1 MVEVS
6 VLRGRLTQAAR
17 AVRAITRCSCGGRES
32 QESSQKALL
41 ILSELLDLLYQ
52 VREQLGWA
60 VEKWVTAPA
69 RLNALDEMLSCFEST
84 VRTIEVT
91 FQPGGVSS
99 RTYRKGLL
107 ERTFLP
113 RLEQYKTYFIVTLQ
127 PDSREK
133 SLVEQ
138 QLRGSI
144 REFLDLESTPASG
157 DGESNSGA
165 DFHNITSPIVSRNAI
180 SLCNVSQQRQKGT
193 CQWIFGEEKYK
204 AWLFGTYRTLF
215 CTGPAGVGKTFLASS
230 IIENIQNT
238 FTSPEVAIVFLFCQ
252 EEKEDDQ
259 SGSTGMFTNI
269 LAQLVHRRGSASYA
283 TASLYQSESHAK
295 GKATAKSYQNAIRS
309 EINHFTKVFFIIDGL
324 DMLHDKDK
332 ILNRFQKFPDQA
344 QFLFTLR
351 DPRHSEKDVA
361 ISVIAPRRDLETYID
376 SRISQ
381 DTHLTSLLRKYS
393 PHLKQAVIQQ
403 VIDKAHY
410 VFLLAR
416 LHLDVLSRC
425 TDASLLQRALLHLPE
440 TLNDAYAD
448 SIKQIASQNRP
459 LTVSE
464 LKSAIFF
471 EPQNGVAQKEPS
483 SFEQILHTDTAG
495 ILTVDPITSTVH
507 LVHKTAKEYLTGAA
521 ARVFFPTARKHIAE
535 TCLTVIT
542 SDEVVDDC
550 YINHGTTPRNP
561 ERSSLVNYAATYWGH
576 HAREAPEEE
585 QTTQVLIGAFLKKLC
600 WRRPPANTE
609 YLPEE
614 ASIPAQLGLGK
625 YFPDWS
631 ALHVLAYFGIIA
643 KALRMIEK
651 GDDVN
656 DQDNSMGITPLH
668 CAAYRGNEEMVEL
681 LLDNKADINAT
692 CKDGSTA
699 MHLATEQGHRKIMK
713 LLLTRRAN
721 SRTANRH
728 GVTALQLAVGT
739 AYDEATVPMLIKS
752 RSDMDA
758 QNSLTG
764 NSTLHIAV
772 ELHRSRI
779 LLFLLERGAS
789 MNVFNKQGL
798 NPLQMAAKTNN
809 CEAMSLLLERGAK
822 VDICSLFGSRAL
834 HIAAM
839 EGNWTAFD
847 ILLIGGANINAWNS
861 EGDTLLHEQA
871 SKARTTSI
879 AAHLLEQGANVEA
892 RSAQG
897 YTPIQCAAM
906 SGNKRMFF
914 FLLDNGAKVD
924 VQTAKGESLLHI
936 TPPSGP
942 DYLDILIALVK
953 LGLDVGA
960 LCSKGWT
967 PLHQTVYVGTGS
979 LDIEFD
985 KTAEYIQLLL
995 SHGADIN
1002 APAASLL
1009 REAPL
1014 HLATMATIPRPSL
1027 VSFLVVHGASVNCL
1041 TSEGKTPLHLAA
1053 ERGRDS
1059 IFRALLDVG
1068 ADLTIKISN
1077 GGDDDDGEEGGKTPL
1092 DIARNHPW
1100 GALWFD
1106 DQGNLLLADENFQGS
1121 IATTIEIESDSG
1133 TDDEIGGSTLV
1144 GEEGSQWGSVSS
1156 APVISIIE

>member
-52 VREQLGWA
+52 VREQLSCA

-69 RLNALDEMLSCFEST
+69 RLNTLDEMLSCFEST

-127 PDSREK
+127 ADSR
-133 SLVEQ
+133 
-138 QLRGSI
+138 
-144 REFLDLESTPASG
+144 
-157 DGESNSGA
+157 
-165 DFHNITSPIVSRNAI
+165 
-180 SLCNVSQQRQKGT
+180 
-193 CQWIFGEEKYK
+193 
-204 AWLFGTYRTLF
+204 
-215 CTGPAGVGKTFLASS
+215 SS

-238 FTSPEVAIVFLFCQ
+238 FRSPEVAIVFLFCQ

-259 SGSTGMFTNI
+259 SGSTAMFANI

-283 TASLYQSESHAK
+283 TASLYQSESYAN

-324 DMLHDKDK
+324 DMLHDKEK

-344 QFLFTLR
+344 Q
-351 DPRHSEKDVA
+351 
-361 ISVIAPRRDLETYID
+361 
-376 SRISQ
+376 
-381 DTHLTSLLRKYS
+381 
-393 PHLKQAVIQQ
+393 
-403 VIDKAHY
+403 
-410 VFLLAR
+410 FLLAR

-495 ILTVDPITSTVH
+495 ILTVDPMTSTVH

-625 YFPDWS
+625 YFPDWT
-631 ALHVLAYFGIIA
+631 ALHVLAYFGIVA
-643 KALRMIEK
+643 KALRLIEK

-728 GVTALQLAVGT
+728 GVTALQSAVGT

-809 CEAMSLLLERGAK
+809 CEALSLLLERGAK
-822 VDICSLFGSRAL
+822 VDICSMFGSRAL

-847 ILLIGGANINAWNS
+847 MLLIGGANINGWNS

-906 SGNKRMFF
+906 SGNKKMFF

-953 LGLDVGA
+953 LGLDVRA

-995 SHGADIN
+995 SHGADVN

-1009 REAPL
+1009 RETPL